1 MKKIIVFLFLIITAI
16 SCGQNPNN
24 NNDWRTTYKECPDC
38 DGEGSVN
45 ERCYCCSGYGYVLQY
60 CSECDGTGT
69 SLTIIQTQEPITCP
83 DCWGGDGSHVCKHFN
98 GTGYVDCDTCRG
110 KRYHTC
116 YFCKGKGT
124 AIIFGELM
132 LCPRCSGCGD
142 EICSMCDGSGKE
154 ACSKTTYCRTCFG
167 QGTIGV
173 RPVVREEYNV
183 CECCDG
189 NKTVM
194 AKCSQCRGR

>member
-83 DCWGGDGSHVCKHFN
+83 DCWGGMEAMSVNTVTAPDMLIVTPAEVNDIIPAIFA
-98 GTGYVDCDTCRG
+98 
-110 KRYHTC
+110 
-116 YFCKGKGT
+116 KGK
-124 AIIFGELM
+124 EQ
-132 LCPRCSGCGD
+132 PSY
-142 EICSMCDGSGKE
+142 SVS
-154 ACSKTTYCRTCFG
+154 
-167 QGTIGV
+167 
-173 RPVVREEYNV
+173 
-183 CECCDG
+183 
-189 NKTVM
+189 
-194 AKCSQCRGR
+194 